1 MEGRTEPDAIKPA
14 PGHVLLLSMLYSA
27 PILLPF
33 LSGWLMVV
41 LAVPAA
47 YVLTTEEPGHGRT
60 LLAIVLL
67 IVGAISLVTGRL
79 LVFLAL
85 LPLFP
90 LAYSLRESCRFKVSP
105 AVAGG
110 RGVFYFGLSWLAFW
124 ALYAMLTGNN
134 PYQQLVQ
141 VIDAGFVAAG
151 ELYRKNS
158 ELSMD
163 MQLELTQVI
172 TGLRNLVPHIL
183 PGILISMVLVTVW
196 TNLALFNRVLAKTVP
211 EGQGWPPY
219 SEWKLP
225 DQLVW
230 LPIGAAFCYLAGP
243 DKLHDIGL
251 NGLIISGVLYFF
263 QGLAVFLHILNRWR
277 VPTYLRMFF
286 YLLLILQ
293 SYGLILLS
301 LLGLADIWLRLRPV
315 PGPPKSTDQMTT

>member
-1 MEGRTEPDAIKPA
+1 MEGRTGSDAIKPA

-33 LSGWLMVV
+33 LSGWLMAV

-47 YVLTTEEPGHGRT
+47 FVLTSEGPERGRT

-90 LAYSLRESCRFKVSP
+90 LGYSLHVSYRLKVSP
-105 AVAGG
+105 AAAGG
-110 RGVFYFGLSWLAFW
+110 RGVLFFALSWLAFW
-124 ALYAMLTGNN
+124 ALYAMLTGTN
-134 PYQQLVQ
+134 PYQQLLQ

-151 ELYRKNS
+151 ELYRNNS
-158 ELSMD
+158 ELSME
-163 MQLELTQVI
+163 MQVELTRVI
-172 TGLRNLVPHIL
+172 TGLRDLAPHIL
-183 PGILISMVLVTVW
+183 PGMLISMALVTVW

-211 EGQGWPPY
+211 GQQCWPPY

-230 LPIGAAFCYLAGP
+230 LPIGAAFCYLIGP

-263 QGLAVFLHILNRWR
+263 QGLAVFLNILNRWK
-277 VPTYLRMFF
+277 VPAYLRMFL

-301 LLGLADIWLRLRPV
+301 LLGLADIWLSLRPV
-315 PGPPKSTDQMTT
+315 PGPPGSTDQMTS

>member
-1 MEGRTEPDAIKPA
+1 MQGKTGPDAVKPA

-27 PILLPF
+27 PVLLPF
-33 LSGWLMVV
+33 LSGWLMGV

-47 YVLTTEEPGHGRT
+47 YVLTTEGPGRGRT

-90 LAYSLRESCRFKVSP
+90 LGYSLQESNRLKVSP

-110 RGVFYFGLSWLAFW
+110 RGVLYFGLSWLAFW
-124 ALYAMLTGNN
+124 ALYAVLTGNN

-141 VIDAGFVAAG
+141 VIDTGFVAAG
-151 ELYRKNS
+151 EMYRKSS
-158 ELSMD
+158 ELSME
-163 MQLELTQVI
+163 MQLELTRVI

-183 PGILISMVLVTVW
+183 PGMLISTVLITVW
-196 TNLALFNRVLAKTVP
+196 LNLALFNRVLAKTVP
-211 EGQGWPPY
+211 ELKSWPPY

-230 LPIGAAFCYLAGP
+230 LPIGAAFCYLTGP
-243 DKLHDIGL
+243 DRLHDIGL
-251 NGLIISGVLYFF
+251 NGLIVSGVLYFF
-263 QGLAVFLHILNRWR
+263 QGLAVFLHMLNRWK
-277 VPTYLRMFF
+277 VPAYLRMFF

-315 PGPPKSTDQMTT
+315 PGPPANTDQMTT